1 MYTQIY
7 TYEYSYAHKG
17 TKIYSQICIH
27 TEIFVDQYMY
37 MDSRLNFRKCENI
50 NAFANMH

>member
-1 MYTQIY
+1 MY
-7 TYEYSYAHKG
+7 TYEYSDPHKG

-27 TEIFVDQYMY
+27 TEIFIDQYMY
-37 MDSRLNFRKCENI
+37 MDSMLNIRKCKNM